1 MPPPAPRS
9 SRAVSGQQAGAVAA
23 DLGRVVVRA
32 KGRLSTRGRGGSTA
46 AFSRLSKDQVGNPAP
61 IVIRCPLLQIEIVT
75 GVEEAGGMGG

>member
-1 MPPPAPRS
+1 M
-9 SRAVSGQQAGAVAA
+9 
-23 DLGRVVVRA
+23 RA

>member
-32 KGRLSTRGRGGSTA
+32 KGRLSTRGRGGST
-46 AFSRLSKDQVGNPAP
+46 FSRLSKDQVGNPAP